1 MEPIHPPIPVANLVV
16 NNRGHLLFRLSLYQ
30 ALPNPDDNLGPHRS
44 AHHCTRQ
51 YLALSSSVKSLG

>member
-1 MEPIHPPIPVANLVV
+1 MEPSYLRDAVAYLVT
-16 NNRGHLLFRLSLYQ
+16 NRGHLLLRLSLYQ

-51 YLALSSSVKSLG
+51 YLA